1 MPKGDFSGRE
11 KRLFLAAL
19 AFRFGP
25 EGFFC
30 FGGVMGDKITVP
42 HILKMK
48 QRGEKITC
56 LTAYDY
62 SFARILDE
70 AGVEMLL
77 VGDSLGCVV
86 QGQPNTLAVTMDEM
100 IYHTRLVAR
109 GRKRAL
115 LISDMPFLSYQT
127 SREQALQNA
136 GRFLKEAG
144 AEAVKL
150 EGGVTMRETIDAI
163 VKAGIPVMGH
173 VGLTPQSVHQFGGY
187 KIQGREKDR
196 HERVVRDALAVEE
209 AGAFSIVLEGMPLEL
224 AKEITERLTIPTIGI
239 GAGAH
244 CDGQVLVIH
253 DMLGLFD
260 DFTPKFVKRYADLK
274 NTVAGAAKEFIGE
287 VKEKKFPTEEHSFR

>member
-11 KRLFLAAL
+11 KRLFLPAL

-115 LISDMPFLSYQT
+115 LIGDMPFLSYQT
-127 SREQALQNA
+127 SQRTSAAKCRQISQRGRRRGSQAR
-136 GRFLKEAG
+136 GRSHG
-144 AEAVKL
+144 ARDDRRDCQSRHSGDGPRRA
-150 EGGVTMRETIDAI
+150 DA
-163 VKAGIPVMGH
+163 A
-173 VGLTPQSVHQFGGY
+173 
-187 KIQGREKDR
+187 
-196 HERVVRDALAVEE
+196 
-209 AGAFSIVLEGMPLEL
+209 
-224 AKEITERLTIPTIGI
+224 I
-239 GAGAH
+239 GAS
-244 CDGQVLVIH
+244 VRWL
-253 DMLGLFD
+253 
-260 DFTPKFVKRYADLK
+260 
-274 NTVAGAAKEFIGE
+274 
-287 VKEKKFPTEEHSFR
+287 